1 MTAEERWAALKD
13 YLRDR
18 IDGDHPVHQGYVKL
32 GDLAGA
38 APYGGLLSA
47 NRSTLAKMRELEA
60 GK

>member
-1 MTAEERWAALKD
+1 MGWSVGFDATWGR
-13 YLRDR
+13 
-18 IDGDHPVHQGYVKL
+18 DHPVHQGYVKL